1 LRTIYFKR
9 KDMKININHPTFLA
23 FLDNVIVSI
32 TSSVNISN
40 YFKLSQDKKM
50 GVLYMVYKLIK
61 KSIQITTKLSDT
73 EMKSFVT
80 VLWKKCEES
89 ENYELAAILNDI
101 NNNFDAV
108 NEFSKPLK
116 RKRTISVDNIKNEKE

>member
-1 LRTIYFKR
+1 
-9 KDMKININHPTFLA
+9 MKININHPTFLA
-23 FLDNVIVSI
+23 FLDNVIINI
-32 TSSVNISN
+32 TSSVNINN

-80 VLWKKCEES
+80 VLWKKSEES
-89 ENYELAAILNDI
+89 ENYELAAILSDI

-116 RKRTISVDNIKNEKE
+116 RKRTISVDNIKNEKK

>member
-1 LRTIYFKR
+1 MRTIYFKR

-80 VLWKKCEES
+80 VLWKKCE
-89 ENYELAAILNDI
+89 
-101 NNNFDAV
+101 
-108 NEFSKPLK
+108 
-116 RKRTISVDNIKNEKE
+116 

>member
-80 VLWKKCEES
+80 VLWKKSEES
-89 ENYELAAILNDI
+89 ENYELAAILSDI